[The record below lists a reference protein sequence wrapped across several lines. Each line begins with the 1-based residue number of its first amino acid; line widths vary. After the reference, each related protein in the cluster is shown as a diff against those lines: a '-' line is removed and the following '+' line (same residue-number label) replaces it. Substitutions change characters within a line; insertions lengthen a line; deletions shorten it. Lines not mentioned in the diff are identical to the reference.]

1 MVRPINL
8 KVKQR
13 LAAGGLAA
21 SLILAGSALVA
32 PWEGLE
38 LQAYPDVIGVYT
50 ICYGQTK
57 GVKLG
62 DKRTETE
69 CYDDLALSLPSY
81 RQNMLKYVTV
91 PLTPYQEAAFIS
103 FSYNVGTSAFG
114 KSTLVKKLNKG
125 DYQGAC
131 SELKKWVY
139 ADNKKF
145 QGLVN
150 RREDEYLMCIGAHPA
165 LRSVI
170 PPSTV
175 GSSPAPKYSGML
187 ADIGASK

>member
-1 MVRPINL
+1 MVRPINT

-21 SLILAGSALVA
+21 SLILAGAALVA

-38 LQAYPDVIGVYT
+38 LQAYPDVIGVWT
-50 ICYGQTK
+50 VCYGETK
-57 GVKLG
+57 GIKKG
-62 DKRTETE
+62 DRFTEE
-69 CYDDLALSLPSY
+69 QCNDMFAKSLPVYRKQMLSY
-81 RQNMLKYVTV
+81 VKV

-139 ADNKKF
+139 ADGKKF

-150 RREDEYLMCIGAHPA
+150 RREDEYLMCVGAHPA
-165 LRSVI
+165 IRSVI
-170 PPSTV
+170 PPLEQV
-175 GSSPAPKYSGML
+175 N
-187 ADIGASK
+187 D